1 MEDGELLIETLK
13 GVGFVASTKVPRT
26 NSILLVFDR
35 SAKTIDIWSGC
46 ADGENCC
53 PPVTTKTNVADSVV
67 VIAVVVVV
75 AAAVVVVASAGSP
88 SVPHSFAFI

>member
-1 MEDGELLIETLK
+1 M
-13 GVGFVASTKVPRT
+13 
-26 NSILLVFDR
+26 
-35 SAKTIDIWSGC
+35 
-46 ADGENCC
+46 
-53 PPVTTKTNVADSVV
+53 TTKTNVADSVV